1 MNTSIYPEPATPS
14 GAAYRGGQRLVGG
27 VVLPPIAFINALNI
41 QPRPG
46 MPNSTRQR
54 AQSFAHASPPATLS
68 SIEARVP
75 DSYFPAQIVKPL
87 TLTPSVA
94 GTVYNATPLSNVTSV
109 ATDIRSGVRGRP
121 LIPVGLR
128 DRAADAMPPGIRQR
142 AAAWT
147 RAVARFRS
155 SRPTSGGRVH
165 RE

>member
-1 MNTSIYPEPATPS
+1 MTPIYPTPATPS
-14 GAAYRGGQRLVGG
+14 GTSFRSDKTLPGG
-27 VVLPPIAFINALNI
+27 VVIPLPPIDVSKLK
-41 QPRPG
+41 RPQLA
-46 MPNSTRQR
+46 PNSTSQR
-54 AQSFAHASPPATLS
+54 AQSFVHSSPPATLS

-94 GTVYNATPLSNVTSV
+94 GTIYNATPLSNITSV

-142 AAAWT
+142 AAAWN

-155 SRPTSGGRVH
+155 PRPTSGGRVH